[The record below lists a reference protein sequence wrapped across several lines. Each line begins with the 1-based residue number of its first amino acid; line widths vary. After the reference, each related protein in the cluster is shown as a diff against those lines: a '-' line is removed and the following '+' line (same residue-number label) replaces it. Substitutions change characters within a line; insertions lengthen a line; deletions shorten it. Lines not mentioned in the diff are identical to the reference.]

1 LFIGRI
7 ENWRLGAAEDDLRT
21 SPYFAQHVNSPPFNW
36 LFAAL
41 YDLIFTKMTNMGYLI
56 PSPSR
61 TLKEIFKEKIHG
73 TEKYLVSS
81 ELIAY
86 LKWLIY
92 VAAFK
97 DRGNVDHLLFY
108 NKELAYLNHP
118 SNKRW
123 RGFLYTAL
131 DAWYSEFK
139 PSKKRKGRSSGGAGA
154 EAIVV
159 DGDRRFLDNI
169 DDFPDP
175 LDDDDDAPHPAGV
188 ALAAAA
194 ALAAEAQ
201 AAGGGRG

>member
-1 LFIGRI
+1 MAGRI
-7 ENWRLGAAEDDLRT
+7 ENWRLGPGEDDLRA
-21 SPYFAQHVNSPPFNW
+21 SPYFTKHADPPPFNR

-118 SNKRW
+118 SNK
-123 RGFLYTAL
+123 
-131 DAWYSEFK
+131 
-139 PSKKRKGRSSGGAGA
+139 
-154 EAIVV
+154 
-159 DGDRRFLDNI
+159 
-169 DDFPDP
+169 
-175 LDDDDDAPHPAGV
+175 
-188 ALAAAA
+188 
-194 ALAAEAQ
+194 
-201 AAGGGRG
+201 